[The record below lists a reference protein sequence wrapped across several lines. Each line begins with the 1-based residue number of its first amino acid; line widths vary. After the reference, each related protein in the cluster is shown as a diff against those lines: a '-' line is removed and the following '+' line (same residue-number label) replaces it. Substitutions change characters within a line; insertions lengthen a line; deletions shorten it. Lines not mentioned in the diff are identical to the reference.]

1 MPLLQRGKFGA
12 AVSASWR
19 WRGGRGRKGK
29 NRVRKWVTLAEASLG
44 NPAQSFCGHS
54 NSTPA
59 LFFFIFFSCFPS
71 WLSWESDIGP
81 AFVTSSKA
89 RNKQV
94 SGCPCVA
101 RRPLA
106 DISRLALY
114 LTRRGG
120 RRRGRGGWGGC
131 YSLLSRT
138 LQAPGEKV
146 PQSAREKLIRRVTL
160 RYIKG

>member
-29 NRVRKWVTLAEASLG
+29 NRERKWVTLAEASLG

-59 LFFFIFFSCFPS
+59 FLFFFSS
-71 WLSWESDIGP
+71 SSP
-81 AFVTSSKA
+81 AFLPGSLGSLISA
-89 RNKQV
+89 RRLWPRQRQEI
-94 SGCPCVA
+94 SRCLGCPCVA

-114 LTRRGG
+114 LTRRAG
-120 RRRGRGGWGGC
+120 RRRGRGGG

-146 PQSAREKLIRRVTL
+146 PPSAKVWEVN
-160 RYIKG
+160 